1 MVSSNVQDYRE
12 YNGWTNWATWNIALW
27 IDNDEHSYKLARY
40 QNSPE
45 ELQQFCEENPE
56 AWSDFW
62 NKDRFGNISF
72 DEREWDNI
80 NWEELYNTYQEEE
93 EDE

>member
-27 IDNDEHSYKLARY
+27 IDNDEHSYRLARY

-45 ELQQFCEENPE
+45 KLQEFCEENPE

-62 NKDRFGNISF
+62 NEDRFGNRSF
-72 DEREWDNI
+72 DEEQWDNI
-80 NWEELYNTYQEEE
+80 NWEEIFECYTKEMEE
-93 EDE
+93 